1 VVAIY
6 LDDGNTVN
14 QGKASADPE
23 DSQEHPGTPARS
35 TRLYRGCVVIVAV
48 VLFIAALALG
58 AIGVAGLTGRLE
70 RNRWFG
76 VRTPQ
81 SLRDE
86 ETFAL
91 ANKVAAPTMLAAAGV
106 LVIGGL
112 AAVLLDGVLPI
123 VAVIVALVAA
133 LFTIAAGGTLGS
145 KAAGALPETSGCGTS
160 CGACSLK
167 GACEPA

>member
-1 VVAIY
+1 M
-6 LDDGNTVN
+6 
-14 QGKASADPE
+14 
-23 DSQEHPGTPARS
+23 
-35 TRLYRGCVVIVAV
+35 VILAV
-48 VLFIAALALG
+48 VLFIAAVALG
-58 AIGVAGLTGRLE
+58 AVGIAGLTGRLG
-70 RNRWFG
+70 RNRWAG

-81 SLRDE
+81 SLRDD

-106 LVIGGL
+106 LVIGGV
-112 AAVLLDGVLPI
+112 AAILLDGALPI
-123 VAVIVALVAA
+123 VAVVVAA
-133 LFTIAAGGTLGS
+133 VAAVFIAAAGGSLGS

>member
-1 VVAIY
+1 M
-6 LDDGNTVN
+6 
-14 QGKASADPE
+14 
-23 DSQEHPGTPARS
+23 
-35 TRLYRGCVVIVAV
+35 VIVAV
-48 VLFIAALALG
+48 VLFIAAVALAAVG
-58 AIGVAGLTGRLE
+58 IAGLTGRLE
-70 RNRWFG
+70 RNRWAG

-81 SLRDE
+81 SLRDD

-91 ANKVAAPTMLAAAGV
+91 ANKVAAPTMLASAAV

-112 AAVLLDGVLPI
+112 AAILLDGALPI
-123 VAVIVALVAA
+123 VAVIVALAGA
-133 LFTIAAGGTLGS
+133 FFITAAGGTLGS

>member
-1 VVAIY
+1 M
-6 LDDGNTVN
+6 
-14 QGKASADPE
+14 
-23 DSQEHPGTPARS
+23 
-35 TRLYRGCVVIVAV
+35 VIVAV

-86 ETFAL
+86 ETFC
-91 ANKVAAPTMLAAAGV
+91 AGQQGCRPHDAGRGRV

>member
-1 VVAIY
+1 MVAIY
-6 LDDGNTVN
+6 LDDGNSVN
-14 QGKASADPE
+14 QGKASTDPD
-23 DSQEHPGTPARS
+23 DSQEHPGTPARA

-48 VLFIAALALG
+48 VLFIAALALA

-76 VRTPQ
+76 IRTPQ
-81 SLRDE
+81 SLRDD

-91 ANKVAAPTMLAAAGV
+91 ANKVAAPTLLAAAGV
-106 LVIGGL
+106 LVMGGL
-112 AAVLLDGVLPI
+112 AAVLLDGALPI
-123 VAVIVALVAA
+123 VAVVVAIVAAVVTAA
-133 LFTIAAGGTLGS
+133 TGGTLGS
-145 KAAGALPETSGCGTS
+145 KAAGALPDTSGCGTS

>member
-1 VVAIY
+1 M
-6 LDDGNTVN
+6 
-14 QGKASADPE
+14 
-23 DSQEHPGTPARS
+23 
-35 TRLYRGCVVIVAV
+35 VILAV
-48 VLFIAALALG
+48 VLFIAAVALG
-58 AIGVAGLTGRLE
+58 ALGVAGLTGRLK
-70 RNRWFG
+70 RNRWAG

-81 SLRDE
+81 SLRDD

-106 LVIGGL
+106 LVIGGV
-112 AAVLLDGVLPI
+112 AAILFDGVLPV
-123 VAVIVALVAA
+123 VAVVVAALAA
-133 LFTIAAGGTLGS
+133 LFTVAAGGNLGS

>member
-1 VVAIY
+1 M
-6 LDDGNTVN
+6 
-14 QGKASADPE
+14 
-23 DSQEHPGTPARS
+23 
-35 TRLYRGCVVIVAV
+35 VIVAV
-48 VLFIAALALG
+48 VLLVAALALTG
-58 AIGVAGLTGRLE
+58 LGIAALTGRLT

-81 SLRDE
+81 SMRDD

-106 LVIGGL
+106 LVIGG
-112 AAVLLDGVLPI
+112 AAGLLLDGALAIAAEI
-123 VAVIVALVAA
+123 VAAFAA
-133 LFTIAAGGTLGS
+133 LFIVAAGGTLGS
-145 KAAGALPETSGCGTS
+145 KAAGALPDTSGCGTS